1 MQSAALACLFLASAA
16 ALQLSSPPQLRPL
29 RTRPIRLQ
37 ADEPETDA
45 KTDEEGAALAAAFK
59 ARLDEEGGETA
70 FRLKSDANNLA
81 ESAKET
87 ASAAGSKIANLL
99 DVGGRR
105 AGPGMMDPGS
115 WNLTGRLLRRADRR
129 LGRWSGR
136 QPAAVGRQRPVHLQQ
151 RRVRRHRQIHL
162 GRAAAR
168 VWLPILNQPDRIAWF
183 L

>member
-29 RTRPIRLQ
+29 RTRAIRLQ
-37 ADEPETDA
+37 ADEP

-59 ARLDEEGGETA
+59 ARLDEEGGESA
-70 FRLKSDANNLA
+70 FRLKTDANNLA

-105 AGPGMMDPGS
+105 AGPGMLDPGS
-115 WNLTGRLLRRADRR
+115 WNLTVAFFVGLIVISVAGAVVNRPP
-129 LGRWSGR
+129 SGGNDPYIYNNAGYGSIDKFTSDG
-136 QPAAVGRQRPVHLQQ
+136 QPLEFGSRY
-151 RRVRRHRQIHL
+151 
-162 GRAAAR
+162 
-168 VWLPILNQPDRIAWF
+168 
-183 L
+183 

>member
-1 MQSAALACLFLASAA
+1 MQLTAFTCLFLASAA

-29 RTRPIRLQ
+29 RTRSIRLQ
-37 ADEPETDA
+37 ADEPETGA

-115 WNLTGRLLRRADRR
+115 WNLTVAFFVGLIVVSVAGAVVNRPP
-129 LGRWSGR
+129 SGGNDPYIYNNAGYGGIDKFTSDG
-136 QPAAVGRQRPVHLQQ
+136 QPLEFGSRY
-151 RRVRRHRQIHL
+151 
-162 GRAAAR
+162 
-168 VWLPILNQPDRIAWF
+168 
-183 L
+183 